1 MKKITNYLILLLTL
15 LGLTNLSYAQ
25 TVPDY
30 LNDFSSY
37 PGSLWSEGEGALA
50 DGPSGTFSEWT
61 EDEFANVG
69 TNEAARINI
78 YYLPNSG
85 VNNDWLISPVFDL
98 SAMNYFLNLD
108 AAATEYGTTSD
119 AIWGSDDFAGL
130 YVTTDDGATWTE
142 LYRWDGTN
150 NPGAQV
156 TMMPEIELSGYST
169 VQFGIYAESTASN
182 EDIDFFVDNFSITA
196 ESQGPSC
203 VAPTSLTVS
212 DITSTGARLSW
223 TANTGN
229 NSYDY
234 AVYAGT
240 DDSTTAVS
248 SGNTSNTYVDLSGLT
263 GSQSYYVTITP
274 ICSAGTASAVNTIFT
289 TLVGSIVPDYLN
301 DFSTFPGELWS
312 QGEGALADGPSGTS
326 SAWTEDEFANVGTN
340 QAARINIYSTG
351 RDEWLISPVF
361 DLSAINYFLN
371 LDVAATE
378 YDTTSDAIWG
388 SDDFAGLYVTTDDG
402 ATWTELYRWDGTNNP
417 GAQVTM
423 MPEIEL
429 SGYSTVQFGIYAES
443 TASNEDIDFFVDN
456 FSITAESQGPSCVA
470 PTSLTVSDITSTGA
484 RLSWTANTGNN
495 SYDYAVYAGTDDS
508 TTAVSSGNTSNTYVD
523 LSGLTG
529 SQSYYVTITPICSAG
544 TASAVNTTFKTLCG
558 VINGAWSN
566 DFEANSDCWE
576 VANGGDTN
584 TWILYNNSTAG
595 GGALSYGIEYSST
608 AHDDYLISPA
618 FTVTGGVSDRM
629 SFDARNYSTFF
640 PETMDIQIWNTD
652 FNMMLE
658 TIAVGVSPGTAFET
672 FSYDLTT
679 YVGQDIRFAFYIA
692 TTNEWF
698 MYVDN
703 IVVDS
708 VKSTWTGTTDSDWST
723 SSNWSPAVVPTT
735 NSDVTIPANST
746 VTATSAVV
754 VNSVTM
760 ASGSSLIANS
770 TFSGNVTYTRNLA
783 TTNWYLVS
791 SPVMGQDIDTF
802 VSAEGLA
809 SGTNNNN
816 MGLAS
821 YDNTSAA
828 WDYYQNG
835 TSGSGDFALGSGRS
849 IKLAAASDISFTGTM
864 PVENV
869 SIEITSNTN
878 GYNLV
883 GNPYPSYIAA
893 NTGADSSNN
902 ILTVNTSILSEATL
916 WFWNQATNTYD
927 AINQASSSMD
937 ISPAQG
943 FFVET
948 SGTNS
953 LSITEAM
960 QSHQSADTFQRLSSE
975 RPEISLVLSDG
986 EITRDTDVYYIDGTT
1001 TGFDNGYDSTTFG
1014 GAANSFSIYTH
1025 LVANSN
1031 GQDLAIQSLPNSD
1044 LDTMI
1049 IPVGIT
1055 AAAGEQISISAN
1067 AINLPEGV
1075 NIYLEDKNDNS
1086 FTILDSTSTFT
1097 TTPDEDLNGI
1107 GRFYIHTTATALS
1120 DNQVSLTNVSM
1131 YVVDSNLT
1139 ITGVHTANASVR
1151 VYDLVGK
1158 EVVNTSFEG
1167 TGLNK
1172 IELPVLTTGVYVVQ
1186 LETQTEAVN
1195 KKIIIKK

>member
-1 MKKITNYLILLLTL
+1 MKNITTLILLFCFTL
-15 LGLTNLSYAQ
+15 FSYSQCDHTFVMNDSYGDGWSGSTVDILVDGVVVVAGATAANAGVTSGSTENL
-25 TVPDY
+25 
-30 LNDFSSY
+30 LF
-37 PGSLWSEGEGALA
+37 
-50 DGPSGTFSEWT
+50 
-61 EDEFANVG
+61 
-69 TNEAARINI
+69 
-78 YYLPNSG
+78 
-85 VNNDWLISPVFDL
+85 
-98 SAMNYFLNLD
+98 
-108 AAATEYGTTSD
+108 AATDGSQISISNWTT
-119 AIWGSDDFAGL
+119 G
-130 YVTTDDGATWTE
+130 TWTAEVSWAILNGDGGE
-142 LYRWDGTN
+142 L
-150 NPGAQV
+150 A
-156 TMMPEIELSGYST
+156 SGIHGE
-169 VQFGIYAESTASN
+169 VADVTASC
-182 EDIDFFVDNFSITA
+182 
-196 ESQGPSC
+196 PSC
-203 VAPTSLTVS
+203 AAPSMLTVDS
-212 DITSTGARLSW
+212 TSATGAVISW
-223 TANTGN
+223 TAEAEITSWEYQLLISGETPAETGTATSDNPLTITGCYANT
-229 NSYDY
+229 SYDLY
-234 AVYAGT
+234 IRTDCGGT
-240 DDSTTAVS
+240 YSTWAMVSFTTLCDVITTIPFYEGFNSDSTTE
-248 SGNTSNTYVDLSGLT
+248 NCW
-263 GSQSYYVTITP
+263 TI
-274 ICSAGTASAVNTIFT
+274 
-289 TLVGSIVPDYLN
+289 LN
-301 DFSTFPGELWS
+301 
-312 QGEGALADGPSGTS
+312 
-326 SAWTEDEFANVGTN
+326 
-340 QAARINIYSTG
+340 
-351 RDEWLISPVF
+351 
-361 DLSAINYFLN
+361 
-371 LDVAATE
+371 
-378 YDTTSDAIWG
+378 
-388 SDDFAGLYVTTDDG
+388 
-402 ATWTELYRWDGTNNP
+402 
-417 GAQVTM
+417 
-423 MPEIEL
+423 
-429 SGYSTVQFGIYAES
+429 
-443 TASNEDIDFFVDN
+443 
-456 FSITAESQGPSCVA
+456 
-470 PTSLTVSDITSTGA
+470 
-484 RLSWTANTGNN
+484 
-495 SYDYAVYAGTDDS
+495 
-508 TTAVSSGNTSNTYVD
+508 
-523 LSGLTG
+523 
-529 SQSYYVTITPICSAG
+529 
-544 TASAVNTTFKTLCG
+544 
-558 VINGAWSN
+558 
-566 DFEANSDCWE
+566 
-576 VANGGDTN
+576 ANGDGDSWSTSYTFN
-584 TWILYNNSTAG
+584 EFEGDEAAMMYTDYN
-595 GGALSYGIEYSST
+595 GGAN
-608 AHDDYLISPA
+608 DDYLISPVY
-618 FTVTGGVSDRM
+618 TVIDGVSDRM

-692 TTNEWF
+692 TTDEWF

-849 IKLAAASDISFTGTM
+849 IKLAAAGDISFTGTM

-948 SGTNS
+948 EGTNS

-960 QSHQSADTFQRLSSE
+960 QSHQSANTFQRLSSE

>member
-1 MKKITNYLILLLTL
+1 MPTATDRVFIFHKPLAFIDNASEVKTYAYIYIDENSKLEVKSLKKLTINDLDIDGQLDIVSGGFKEGNFKIGTAPLSDYNTKITLDNTQDVLTIAPGGFILRQNTL
-15 LGLTNLSYAQ
+15 FCRFYDPDGLGNGPHWDSY
-25 TVPDY
+25 
-30 LNDFSSY
+30 N
-37 PGSLWSEGEGALA
+37 
-50 DGPSGTFSEWT
+50 
-61 EDEFANVG
+61 G
-69 TNEAARINI
+69 TNWI
-78 YYLPNSG
+78 Y
-85 VNNDWLISPVFDL
+85 
-98 SAMNYFLNLD
+98 D
-108 AAATEYGTTSD
+108 AAFPAE
-119 AIWGSDDFAGL
+119 
-130 YVTTDDGATWTE
+130 TTD
-142 LYRWDGTN
+142 
-150 NPGAQV
+150 
-156 TMMPEIELSGYST
+156 
-169 VQFGIYAESTASN
+169 
-182 EDIDFFVDNFSITA
+182 
-196 ESQGPSC
+196 
-203 VAPTSLTVS
+203 
-212 DITSTGARLSW
+212 
-223 TANTGN
+223 
-229 NSYDY
+229 
-234 AVYAGT
+234 
-240 DDSTTAVS
+240 
-248 SGNTSNTYVDLSGLT
+248 
-263 GSQSYYVTITP
+263 
-274 ICSAGTASAVNTIFT
+274 
-289 TLVGSIVPDYLN
+289 
-301 DFSTFPGELWS
+301 
-312 QGEGALADGPSGTS
+312 
-326 SAWTEDEFANVGTN
+326 
-340 QAARINIYSTG
+340 
-351 RDEWLISPVF
+351 
-361 DLSAINYFLN
+361 
-371 LDVAATE
+371 
-378 YDTTSDAIWG
+378 
-388 SDDFAGLYVTTDDG
+388 
-402 ATWTELYRWDGTNNP
+402 
-417 GAQVTM
+417 
-423 MPEIEL
+423 
-429 SGYSTVQFGIYAES
+429 
-443 TASNEDIDFFVDN
+443 
-456 FSITAESQGPSCVA
+456 
-470 PTSLTVSDITSTGA
+470 
-484 RLSWTANTGNN
+484 
-495 SYDYAVYAGTDDS
+495 
-508 TTAVSSGNTSNTYVD
+508 
-523 LSGLTG
+523 
-529 SQSYYVTITPICSAG
+529 
-544 TASAVNTTFKTLCG
+544 
-558 VINGAWSN
+558 
-566 DFEANSDCWE
+566 
-576 VANGGDTN
+576 
-584 TWILYNNSTAG
+584 
-595 GGALSYGIEYSST
+595 YSSQNLVLN
-608 AHDDYLISPA
+608 AQ
-618 FTVTGGVSDRM
+618 
-629 SFDARNYSTFF
+629 NY
-640 PETMDIQIWNTD
+640 NTQLD
-652 FNMMLE
+652 
-658 TIAVGVSPGTAFET
+658 
-672 FSYDLTT
+672 
-679 YVGQDIRFAFYIA
+679 Q
-692 TTNEWF
+692 
-698 MYVDN
+698 
-703 IVVDS
+703 
-708 VKSTWTGTTDSDWST
+708 
-723 SSNWSPAVVPTT
+723 
-735 NSDVTIPANST
+735 
-746 VTATSAVV
+746 
-754 VNSVTM
+754 
-760 ASGSSLIANS
+760 NS
-770 TFSGNVTYTRNLA
+770 TFNDIYILDGKKLVISSNGKITANNLYVYDNTDSEHTIIWDGSLIVNGTSEGNISYKRYLSTD
-783 TTNWYLVS
+783 NWYLVS

-849 IKLAAASDISFTGTM
+849 IKLAAAGDISFTGTM
-864 PVENV
+864 PVDDV
-869 SIEITSNTN
+869 SIAINSNTN

-948 SGTNS
+948 EGTNS

-1075 NIYLEDKNDNS
+1075 NIYLEDKNDDS
-1086 FTILDSTSTFT
+1086 FTLLDSTSVFT

>member
-1 MKKITNYLILLLTL
+1 M
-15 LGLTNLSYAQ
+15 
-25 TVPDY
+25 
-30 LNDFSSY
+30 
-37 PGSLWSEGEGALA
+37 
-50 DGPSGTFSEWT
+50 
-61 EDEFANVG
+61 AN
-69 TNEAARINI
+69 
-78 YYLPNSG
+78 
-85 VNNDWLISPVFDL
+85 
-98 SAMNYFLNLD
+98 
-108 AAATEYGTTSD
+108 
-119 AIWGSDDFAGL
+119 
-130 YVTTDDGATWTE
+130 
-142 LYRWDGTN
+142 
-150 NPGAQV
+150 
-156 TMMPEIELSGYST
+156 
-169 VQFGIYAESTASN
+169 
-182 EDIDFFVDNFSITA
+182 
-196 ESQGPSC
+196 
-203 VAPTSLTVS
+203 
-212 DITSTGARLSW
+212 
-223 TANTGN
+223 
-229 NSYDY
+229 
-234 AVYAGT
+234 
-240 DDSTTAVS
+240 
-248 SGNTSNTYVDLSGLT
+248 
-263 GSQSYYVTITP
+263 
-274 ICSAGTASAVNTIFT
+274 
-289 TLVGSIVPDYLN
+289 
-301 DFSTFPGELWS
+301 
-312 QGEGALADGPSGTS
+312 
-326 SAWTEDEFANVGTN
+326 
-340 QAARINIYSTG
+340 
-351 RDEWLISPVF
+351 
-361 DLSAINYFLN
+361 
-371 LDVAATE
+371 
-378 YDTTSDAIWG
+378 
-388 SDDFAGLYVTTDDG
+388 
-402 ATWTELYRWDGTNNP
+402 
-417 GAQVTM
+417 
-423 MPEIEL
+423 
-429 SGYSTVQFGIYAES
+429 
-443 TASNEDIDFFVDN
+443 
-456 FSITAESQGPSCVA
+456 
-470 PTSLTVSDITSTGA
+470 
-484 RLSWTANTGNN
+484 
-495 SYDYAVYAGTDDS
+495 
-508 TTAVSSGNTSNTYVD
+508 
-523 LSGLTG
+523 
-529 SQSYYVTITPICSAG
+529 
-544 TASAVNTTFKTLCG
+544 
-558 VINGAWSN
+558 
-566 DFEANSDCWE
+566 
-576 VANGGDTN
+576 
-584 TWILYNNSTAG
+584 
-595 GGALSYGIEYSST
+595 
-608 AHDDYLISPA
+608 
-618 FTVTGGVSDRM
+618 
-629 SFDARNYSTFF
+629 
-640 PETMDIQIWNTD
+640 
-652 FNMMLE
+652 
-658 TIAVGVSPGTAFET
+658 
-672 FSYDLTT
+672 
-679 YVGQDIRFAFYIA
+679 
-692 TTNEWF
+692 
-698 MYVDN
+698 
-703 IVVDS
+703 
-708 VKSTWTGTTDSDWST
+708 
-723 SSNWSPAVVPTT
+723 
-735 NSDVTIPANST
+735 
-746 VTATSAVV
+746 
-754 VNSVTM
+754 
-760 ASGSSLIANS
+760 GSSLISTS
-770 TFSGNVTYTRNLA
+770 TFFGNITYTRNLA

-791 SPVMGQDIDTF
+791 SPVSGQDIDTF

-849 IKLAAASDISFTGTM
+849 IKLAAAGDISFTGTM

-927 AINQASSSMD
+927 AINQAPSSMY
-937 ISPAQG
+937 IAPVQG
-943 FFVET
+943 FFVKT

-960 QSHQSADTFQRLSSE
+960 QSHQSANTFQRLSSE

-1172 IELPVLTTGVYVVQ
+1172 IELPILTTGVYVVQ

>member
-1 MKKITNYLILLLTL
+1 MLI
-15 LGLTNLSYAQ
+15 
-25 TVPDY
+25 
-30 LNDFSSY
+30 
-37 PGSLWSEGEGALA
+37 
-50 DGPSGTFSEWT
+50 
-61 EDEFANVG
+61 
-69 TNEAARINI
+69 
-78 YYLPNSG
+78 
-85 VNNDWLISPVFDL
+85 
-98 SAMNYFLNLD
+98 
-108 AAATEYGTTSD
+108 
-119 AIWGSDDFAGL
+119 
-130 YVTTDDGATWTE
+130 
-142 LYRWDGTN
+142 
-150 NPGAQV
+150 
-156 TMMPEIELSGYST
+156 
-169 VQFGIYAESTASN
+169 
-182 EDIDFFVDNFSITA
+182 
-196 ESQGPSC
+196 
-203 VAPTSLTVS
+203 
-212 DITSTGARLSW
+212 
-223 TANTGN
+223 
-229 NSYDY
+229 
-234 AVYAGT
+234 
-240 DDSTTAVS
+240 
-248 SGNTSNTYVDLSGLT
+248 
-263 GSQSYYVTITP
+263 
-274 ICSAGTASAVNTIFT
+274 
-289 TLVGSIVPDYLN
+289 
-301 DFSTFPGELWS
+301 
-312 QGEGALADGPSGTS
+312 
-326 SAWTEDEFANVGTN
+326 
-340 QAARINIYSTG
+340 
-351 RDEWLISPVF
+351 
-361 DLSAINYFLN
+361 
-371 LDVAATE
+371 
-378 YDTTSDAIWG
+378 
-388 SDDFAGLYVTTDDG
+388 
-402 ATWTELYRWDGTNNP
+402 
-417 GAQVTM
+417 
-423 MPEIEL
+423 
-429 SGYSTVQFGIYAES
+429 
-443 TASNEDIDFFVDN
+443 
-456 FSITAESQGPSCVA
+456 
-470 PTSLTVSDITSTGA
+470 
-484 RLSWTANTGNN
+484 
-495 SYDYAVYAGTDDS
+495 
-508 TTAVSSGNTSNTYVD
+508 
-523 LSGLTG
+523 
-529 SQSYYVTITPICSAG
+529 
-544 TASAVNTTFKTLCG
+544 K
-558 VINGAWSN
+558 
-566 DFEANSDCWE
+566 
-576 VANGGDTN
+576 
-584 TWILYNNSTAG
+584 
-595 GGALSYGIEYSST
+595 
-608 AHDDYLISPA
+608 
-618 FTVTGGVSDRM
+618 
-629 SFDARNYSTFF
+629 
-640 PETMDIQIWNTD
+640 
-652 FNMMLE
+652 
-658 TIAVGVSPGTAFET
+658 
-672 FSYDLTT
+672 
-679 YVGQDIRFAFYIA
+679 
-692 TTNEWF
+692 
-698 MYVDN
+698 
-703 IVVDS
+703 
-708 VKSTWTGTTDSDWST
+708 
-723 SSNWSPAVVPTT
+723 
-735 NSDVTIPANST
+735 
-746 VTATSAVV
+746 VV

-791 SPVMGQDIDTF
+791 SPVSGQDIDTF

-828 WDYYQNG
+828 WSYYQSG
-835 TSGSGDFALGSGRS
+835 ASGSGDFALGSGRS
-849 IKLAAASDISFTGTM
+849 IKLAAAGDISFTGTM

-869 SIEITSNTN
+869 SIAITSNTN

-883 GNPYPSYIAA
+883 GNPYPSHISINDII
-893 NTGADSSNN
+893 NTNTAS
-902 ILTVNTSILSEATL
+902 LTEETL

-927 AINQASSSMD
+927 AINQAPSSMY
-937 ISPAQG
+937 IAPVQG
-943 FFVET
+943 FFVKT

-986 EITRDTDVYYIDGTT
+986 EITRDTDIYYIDGTT

>member
-1 MKKITNYLILLLTL
+1 MGFNSYLLNLAFQEITAGISGTGTSMDLRFTITANSGNEKFAVDELTINGTSSSDPTIGFEAATSSQTETDATFNVSIPITVSNYGTDQIDVSVAVSGSAEVADYTLNTASLSFTSDGSQNISLDINDDADADEETVILTITETSAVSGLVISQSTHTVTITDDEIPSVPAAGTVFITEVLDGPITNF
-15 LGLTNLSYAQ
+15 
-25 TVPDY
+25 DY
-30 LNDFSSY
+30 LELFNNSNETVSLSTSKLVRYTSAGSYDNFVFDFGADES
-37 PGSLWSEGEGALA
+37 GSDSDITIPPYGFLIVARSGIRA
-50 DGPSGTFSEWT
+50 DFNTAFGIT
-61 EDEFANVG
+61 
-69 TNEAARINI
+69 
-78 YYLPNSG
+78 LPAG
-85 VNNDWLISPVFDL
+85 VNYNNGSGN
-98 SAMNYFLNLD
+98 NYFGANRRWKLR
-108 AAATEYGTTSD
+108 TGGT
-119 AIWGSDDFAGL
+119 AN
-130 YVTTDDGATWTE
+130 TDDGTLIDDTLIGVGADTSYKNIFTGVFTNDDLINAT
-142 LYRWDGTN
+142 
-150 NPGAQV
+150 PGALEYLV
-156 TMMPEIELSGYST
+156 YNGGAWVNTTAMDATTAAKDAY
-169 VQFGIYAESTASN
+169 IY
-182 EDIDFFVDNFSITA
+182 DDY
-196 ESQGPSC
+196 
-203 VAPTSLTVS
+203 TVS
-212 DITSTGARLSW
+212 ANAAANNIGI
-223 TANTGN
+223 NTGN
-229 NSYDY
+229 TLTIGSSVGLDIDGNLTANGNMSINS
-234 AVYAGT
+234 G
-240 DDSTTAVS
+240 
-248 SGNTSNTYVDLSGLT
+248 
-263 GSQSYYVTITP
+263 GS
-274 ICSAGTASAVNTIFT
+274 
-289 TLVGSIVPDYLN
+289 LIV
-301 DFSTFPGELWS
+301 
-312 QGEGALADGPSGTS
+312 SGTS
-326 SAWTEDEFANVGTN
+326 SG
-340 QAARINIYSTG
+340 NI
-351 RDEWLISPVF
+351 
-361 DLSAINYFLN
+361 
-371 LDVAATE
+371 
-378 YDTTSDAIWG
+378 
-388 SDDFAGLYVTTDDG
+388 
-402 ATWTELYRWDGTNNP
+402 
-417 GAQVTM
+417 
-423 MPEIEL
+423 
-429 SGYSTVQFGIYAES
+429 
-443 TASNEDIDFFVDN
+443 
-456 FSITAESQGPSCVA
+456 
-470 PTSLTVSDITSTGA
+470 
-484 RLSWTANTGNN
+484 
-495 SYDYAVYAGTDDS
+495 
-508 TTAVSSGNTSNTYVD
+508 TY
-523 LSGLTG
+523 
-529 SQSYYVTITPICSAG
+529 
-544 TASAVNTTFKTLCG
+544 N
-558 VINGAWSN
+558 
-566 DFEANSDCWE
+566 
-576 VANGGDTN
+576 
-584 TWILYNNSTAG
+584 
-595 GGALSYGIEYSST
+595 
-608 AHDDYLISPA
+608 
-618 FTVTGGVSDRM
+618 
-629 SFDARNYSTFF
+629 
-640 PETMDIQIWNTD
+640 
-652 FNMMLE
+652 
-658 TIAVGVSPGTAFET
+658 
-672 FSYDLTT
+672 
-679 YVGQDIRFAFYIA
+679 
-692 TTNEWF
+692 
-698 MYVDN
+698 
-703 IVVDS
+703 
-708 VKSTWTGTTDSDWST
+708 
-723 SSNWSPAVVPTT
+723 
-735 NSDVTIPANST
+735 
-746 VTATSAVV
+746 
-754 VNSVTM
+754 
-760 ASGSSLIANS
+760 
-770 TFSGNVTYTRNLA
+770 RNLA
-783 TTNWYLVS
+783 NTNWYLVS
-791 SPVMGQDIDTF
+791 SPEMGQDIDTF

-948 SGTNS
+948 EGTNS

-1075 NIYLEDKNDNS
+1075 NIYLEDKNDDS
-1086 FTILDSTSTFT
+1086 FTILDSTSVFT